1 MISFTLIVF
10 IALFGYG
17 ALLRR
22 STKALRQNEGR
33 GGIAEIAA
41 ARAANQISSQPV
53 HQAVRALLHC
63 LVPPLVLLLLWNLAG
78 QPLID
83 AVVLASV
90 ADAHQGMSPA
100 QLALAI
106 KTTPLTAPLD
116 GSVDPVLQQ
125 AAQLRAALLSWEAL
139 LVPLA
144 CTLLSVFALVRIWR
158 KFDIQD
164 HSRVRVELFT
174 RWVLLA
180 SSALAILVTV
190 GIVLSLVFEAASF
203 FTQVSPVEFLTGL
216 RWSPQIALRP
226 DQQGSSGQF
235 GAVPLFVG
243 TIQIAF
249 LAMLVAAPIG
259 LITAIFL
266 SEYASA
272 RIRRISKPLLE
283 ILAGIP
289 TIVYGF
295 FAALTLAP
303 LIRSLGVSVGLSAS
317 GESALAAGL
326 VMGIMIIPFISSLT
340 DDALRAVPSSLKE
353 GALGLGSTRFEVM
366 TKVVVPAAL
375 PGIISGLLLGVSRA
389 LGETM
394 IVVMAAGLS
403 ANLTLNP
410 FEAVTTMTVQIASLL
425 FGDQEFDSPRTLSVF
440 ALGLVLFCA
449 TLTLN
454 LIALWAVRRY
464 SQKYE

>member
-1 MISFTLIVF
+1 MTSLTLIVF

-22 STKALRQNEGR
+22 STRALRQRQGR
-33 GGIAEIAA
+33 GAVAEIAA

-53 HQAVRALLHC
+53 HQATRAFLLC
-63 LVPPLVLLLLWNLAG
+63 LVPSLLLLLWSLIG
-78 QPLID
+78 HPLID

-90 ADAHQGMSPA
+90 ADGYLGMSQA

-106 KTTPLTAPLD
+106 KSTPLTAPLD
-116 GSVDPVLQQ
+116 GSVDPALQQ
-125 AAQLRAALLSWEAL
+125 AARLRANLLSWAPPIVTVVCATLSL
-139 LVPLA
+139 L
-144 CTLLSVFALVRIWR
+144 TLVRIWR

-164 HSRVRVELFT
+164 RSRVRVERFT

-180 SSALAILVTV
+180 SSALAILVTI
-190 GIVLSLVFEAASF
+190 GIVLSLIFEAASF
-203 FTQVSPVEFLTGL
+203 FARVSPIEFLTGL

-243 TIQIAF
+243 TAQISF
-249 LAMLVAAPIG
+249 LAMLVAAPVG
-259 LITAIFL
+259 LVTAIFL

-272 RIRRISKPLLE
+272 RIRSFAKPLLE
-283 ILAGIP
+283 VLAGIP

-303 LIRSLGVSVGLSAS
+303 VIRSLGATLSLNAS

-340 DDALRAVPSSLKE
+340 DDALRAVPSTLKE

-366 TKVVVPAAL
+366 TRVVVPAAF
-375 PGIISGLLLGVSRA
+375 PGIVGGLLLGVSRA

-394 IVVMAAGLS
+394 IVVMAAGIS

-410 FEAVTTMTVQIASLL
+410 FEAVTTITVQIASLL

-449 TLTLN
+449 TLALN
-454 LIALWAVRRY
+454 MIALWAVRRF

>member
-1 MISFTLIVF
+1 MVSFLLVVF

-22 STKALRQNEGR
+22 SARALRRSQGR
-33 GGIAEIAA
+33 GAVAEIAA

-53 HQAVRALLHC
+53 HQATRTFLHC
-63 LVPPLVLLLLWNLAG
+63 LVPPLVLLLLWSLVG

-90 ADAHQGMSPA
+90 ADGYQGMSPA

-106 KTTPLTAPLD
+106 KSTPVTAPLD
-116 GSVDPVLQQ
+116 SSVDPVLQQ
-125 AAQLRAALLSWEAL
+125 AARLRSTLLSWAPPLVTFACIVLSL
-139 LVPLA
+139 L
-144 CTLLSVFALVRIWR
+144 ALVRIWR
-158 KFDIQD
+158 RFDIKD
-164 HSRVRVELFT
+164 HSRVRVERFT
-174 RWVLLA
+174 RSVLLA
-180 SSALAILVTV
+180 SSALAVLVTV
-190 GIVLSLVFEAASF
+190 GIVLSLVFQAAAF
-203 FTQVSPVEFLTGL
+203 FAQVSPIEFLTGL

-243 TIQIAF
+243 TAQISF
-249 LAMLVAAPIG
+249 LAMLVAAPVG
-259 LITAIFL
+259 LTTAIFF

-272 RIRRISKPLLE
+272 RIRSLAKPALE

-303 LIRSLGVSVGLSAS
+303 VVRSLGTALGWSAS
-317 GESALAAGL
+317 GESALAAGF

-340 DDALRAVPSSLKE
+340 DDALRSVPPSLKD
-353 GALGLGSTRFEVM
+353 GALALGSTRFEVM
-366 TKVVVPAAL
+366 TRVVVPAAL
-375 PGIISGLLLGVSRA
+375 PGVISGLLLGVSRA

-394 IVVMAAGLS
+394 IVVMAAGIS

-410 FEAVTTMTVQIASLL
+410 FEAVTTVTVQIASLL
-425 FGDQEFDSPRTLSVF
+425 FGDQEFNSPRTLSVF

-449 TLTLN
+449 TLVLN
-454 LIALWAVRRY
+454 LAALWAVRRF

>member
-1 MISFTLIVF
+1 MVSFLLVLF

-22 STKALRQNEGR
+22 SARALRQSQGR
-33 GGIAEIAA
+33 GAIAEIAA

-53 HQAVRALLHC
+53 HQATRAFLHC
-63 LVPPLVLLLLWNLAG
+63 LVPPLLLLLLWSLVG
-78 QPLID
+78 RPLID

-90 ADAHQGMSPA
+90 AEGHLGMSPA

-106 KTTPLTAPLD
+106 KSTPLTAPLD
-116 GSVDPVLQQ
+116 GSVDPLLQQ
-125 AAQLRAALLSWEAL
+125 AARLRATLLSWAPP
-139 LVPLA
+139 LV
-144 CTLLSVFALVRIWR
+144 TLVCAILSVLALVRIWR

-164 HSRVRVELFT
+164 HSRVRVEHFT

-203 FTQVSPVEFLTGL
+203 FAQVSPIEFLTGL

-243 TIQIAF
+243 TIQISF
-249 LAMLVAAPIG
+249 LAMLVAAPVG
-259 LITAIFL
+259 LATAIFL

-272 RIRRISKPLLE
+272 RIRSFAKPVLE

-303 LIRSLGVSVGLSAS
+303 LIRSLGAALGLSAS

-326 VMGIMIIPFISSLT
+326 VMGVMIIPFISSLT
-340 DDALRAVPSSLKE
+340 DDALRAVPSSLKD

-366 TKVVVPAAL
+366 TKVVVPAAF
-375 PGIISGLLLGVSRA
+375 PGIVSGLLLGVSRA

-394 IVVMAAGLS
+394 IVVMAAGIS

-410 FEAVTTMTVQIASLL
+410 FAAVTTITVQIASLL

-454 LIALWAVRRY
+454 MIALWAVRRF